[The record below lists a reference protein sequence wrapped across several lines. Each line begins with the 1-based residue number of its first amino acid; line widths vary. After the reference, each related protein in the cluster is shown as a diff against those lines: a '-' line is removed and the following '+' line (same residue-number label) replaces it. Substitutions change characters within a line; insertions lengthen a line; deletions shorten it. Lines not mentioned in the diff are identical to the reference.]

1 LTEADKYVNYSGPS
15 IRGMRMKSR
24 RPVGLDDVDR
34 ALLRILAQNA
44 RQPAKSIVALL
55 ARSGIRMSERGVAKR
70 IKKLEDTR
78 VIQGYTIVVNGERLG
93 EMRYRVVL
101 IRFKTTTAFG
111 RRIADFKRYLTEA
124 PFCMLG
130 GRARGDLDW
139 INFKVFPS
147 REAADLES
155 DVYRSCFGDI
165 IDDYRAYDLVPIEHE
180 NHTGPMLMTEKEL
193 QLFLRKWQRICKI
206 A

>member
-1 LTEADKYVNYSGPS
+1 
-15 IRGMRMKSR
+15 
-24 RPVGLDDVDR
+24 
-34 ALLRILAQNA
+34 
-44 RQPAKSIVALL
+44 
-55 ARSGIRMSERGVAKR
+55 MSERGIAKR
-70 IKKLEDTR
+70 IKKLEDSG
-78 VIQGYTIVVNGERLG
+78 VIKGYTIVLNSEKLG
-93 EMRYRVVL
+93 DIRYRVVL

-111 RRIADFKRYLTEA
+111 RRVKDFKRYLTEA

-165 IDDYRAYDLVPIEHE
+165 IDDYRAYDLIPLELE
-180 NHTGPMLMTEKEL
+180 NHTRPMLMTEKEL
-193 QLFLRKWQRICKI
+193 QSFLRRWQKICKI
-206 A
+206 D